1 MPSGHGLGLAFYYSH
16 YGHVAEVAEVSVSK
30 DGTLKVNKVTAA
42 VDVGPIVNRSGAE
55 AQIQGGIIDG
65 LSAAWL
71 QEITIERGRVAQGN
85 FGDYPLLRFP
95 DVPQVEI
102 HFVESDN
109 IPTGLGE
116 PGLPPLAPAVC
127 NAIFAATGKRI
138 RQLPLSKQDL
148 RPA

>member
-1 MPSGHGLGLAFYYSH
+1 M
-16 YGHVAEVAEVSVSK
+16 
-30 DGTLKVNKVTAA
+30 
-42 VDVGPIVNRSGAE
+42 
-55 AQIQGGIIDG
+55 
-65 LSAAWL
+65 L